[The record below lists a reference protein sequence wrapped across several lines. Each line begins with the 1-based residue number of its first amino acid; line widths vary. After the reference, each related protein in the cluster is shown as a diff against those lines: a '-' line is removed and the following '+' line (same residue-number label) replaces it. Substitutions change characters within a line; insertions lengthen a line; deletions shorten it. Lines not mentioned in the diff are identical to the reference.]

1 MKELLEMI
9 VKAIVDRPEVVE
21 INETVGAHAH
31 ILELK
36 VAKEDLGTVIG
47 TRGAHASAILT
58 ILSAASGKYYKRN
71 ILEILED

>member
-9 VKAIVDRPEVVE
+9 VKAIVDRPDSVE
-21 INETVGAHAH
+21 INESVGAHTH

-36 VAKEDLGTVIG
+36 VAREDLGKVIG
-47 TRGAHASAILT
+47 KQGAHAAASGT
-58 ILSAASGKYYKRN
+58 ILSAASGRDHKRY

>member
-9 VKAIVDRPEVVE
+9 VKAIVDRPEAVE
-21 INETVGAHAH
+21 INEVVGAHAH

-36 VAKEDLGTVIG
+36 VAQEDRGKVIG
-47 TRGAHASAILT
+47 KRGANASAIRT
-58 ILSAASGKYYKRN
+58 ILSAAGGKNDKRY

>member
-9 VKAIVDRPEVVE
+9 VKAIVDRPQAVE

-36 VAKEDLGTVIG
+36 VAKEDLGQVIG
-47 TRGAHASAILT
+47 KRGAMRPQFARSSPRRAGRMTSAI
-58 ILSAASGKYYKRN
+58 S
-71 ILEILED
+71 